1 MSNNLKSM
9 TKIKQ
14 ILRSYA
20 QGKGTKSISSTM
32 GVSRNTVK
40 KYLRDFQQ
48 LSISY
53 EEALSLSDSELYQLF
68 HGEKEKKKTTP
79 NKRLSDLE
87 KLLPDYSKR
96 LKKKGVTRYILHAE
110 YLQLHPD
117 GYARSRFNNFIQRYL
132 DRSRPIMHLEHKA
145 GDKMYIDFTGTKQ
158 EIVDIE
164 TGEIQPVEVFV
175 AILPCSQLTYVEAVR
190 SQKKEDLIKAT
201 ENALLYFEGVPE
213 VIVPDNLKS
222 AVAKSNKYEARLNED
237 FASFAEH
244 YGCTVIPARA
254 YRPRDK
260 ALVEGAVKLIYRSI
274 YTKLEE
280 RTFHDLASL
289 NVAIRV
295 ALEIHNNTL
304 FFGRD
309 YSRREQFEDIERGSL
324 RELNPIRYELKKQ
337 VIVTVMKNGHIRL
350 SEDAHYYSAPY
361 QYIGKKVKVL
371 YTSSKVEIY
380 CSYEKIAVHE
390 RSYSRFKYTSNKEHL
405 ASNQRSFTDWN
416 PEKFIAEASSI
427 HHDVA
432 GYITKVMEEKK
443 HPEQAYKSC
452 SGILSFARRVGHK
465 RLINACRW
473 ADSQGLYNYP
483 AIERILKNR
492 QDEVPLEEE
501 YSAQQTIPF
510 HENIRGKE
518 YYK

>member
-1 MSNNLKSM
+1 M

-14 ILRSYA
+14 ILGSYA

-48 LSISY
+48 LFISY

-68 HGEKEKKKTTP
+68 HGEKAKEKTTP
-79 NKRLSDLE
+79 NKRLADLE
-87 KLLPDYSKR
+87 KLLPDYCKR
-96 LKKKGVTRYILHAE
+96 LKKRGVTRYMLHAE

-145 GDKMYIDFTGTKQ
+145 GDKMYIDFAGTKQ
-158 EIVDIE
+158 DIVDIE

-201 ENALLYFEGVPE
+201 ENALLYFGGVPE

-280 RTFHDLASL
+280 RTFHDLACL
-289 NVAIRV
+289 NAAIRV

-350 SEDAHYYSAPY
+350 SEDLLPTQLVS
-361 QYIGKKVKVL
+361 
-371 YTSSKVEIY
+371 
-380 CSYEKIAVHE
+380 
-390 RSYSRFKYTSNKEHL
+390 
-405 ASNQRSFTDWN
+405 
-416 PEKFIAEASSI
+416 
-427 HHDVA
+427 
-432 GYITKVMEEKK
+432 
-443 HPEQAYKSC
+443 
-452 SGILSFARRVGHK
+452 
-465 RLINACRW
+465 
-473 ADSQGLYNYP
+473 
-483 AIERILKNR
+483 
-492 QDEVPLEEE
+492 
-501 YSAQQTIPF
+501 
-510 HENIRGKE
+510 
-518 YYK
+518 